1 MNTAKSLL
9 SLVFVSY
16 RANTLISAAQHRER
30 STNKDSTKASAE
42 VCSCVTEFALYV
54 SAEGNIGVSAR

>member
-9 SLVFVSY
+9 SLVFASY

-30 STNKDSTKASAE
+30 STNKESTKASGE
-42 VCSCVTEFALYV
+42 VCSCVAEFALYV
-54 SAEGNIGVSAR
+54 PAEGNIGVSAR